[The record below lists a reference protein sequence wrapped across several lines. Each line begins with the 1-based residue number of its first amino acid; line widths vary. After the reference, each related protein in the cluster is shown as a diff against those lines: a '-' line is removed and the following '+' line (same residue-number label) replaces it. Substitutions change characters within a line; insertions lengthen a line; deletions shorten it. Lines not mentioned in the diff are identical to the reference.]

1 MRTSQRLGIDITA
14 TNKTAAA
21 FASVQKSM
29 SGIERSLRSVKFLM
43 AGFFSGNV
51 LAGMVR
57 NFVEV
62 SKQSAPVKTAIENLQ
77 RAWYG
82 FSQQVGESGMND
94 ALISFANRMGALI
107 LSTDGLSRS
116 IGAFMTGAING
127 MSFLFEGVGR
137 SIAFVYD
144 NMEILSRIIASLAL
158 AMLARNVIGVAVAFY
173 NWAATVKA
181 TGLIM
186 TAFHAITRSNL
197 YVWLALGAGIA
208 YATDSL
214 DTLRAG
220 LDTIWQKVREVF
232 PEIAKAGAEM
242 AEGFGFDLKAL
253 TTDLNDATSYIEK
266 LRDINMPD
274 LSKKE
279 VIKPNTLADIYGAGK
294 AVTAMRDSFDTQVA
308 GAKSALEELRASMT
322 DFTGAGKTALM
333 NFGAGLEDVFVKFA
347 QGGKLSFKDLID
359 TMIADLARLSYK
371 MAMSGLFDAFT
382 GKNTGGNQI
391 ADIVGGVLRTILG
404 GGSVSPSQHAM
415 GGVFSNSIVSRPTA
429 FAYGGANLG
438 IMGEAGPEAIM
449 PLKRGPDGK
458 LGVSGGRGAAP
469 VVVKHTVIN
478 YSGAKIEQQERT
490 GPNGERELLTIIDR
504 RMAAQIGNPYS
515 PASSALDARGAR
527 VATKRR

>member
-1 MRTSQRLGIDITA
+1 MKTSQRLGIDITA

-144 NMEILSRIIASLAL
+144 NMEILSRIIGSLAL
-158 AMLARNVIGVAVAFY
+158 AMLARNVIGVAIAFF
-173 NWAATVKA
+173 NWAQTVKA

-274 LSKKE
+274 LAKKE
-279 VIKPNTLADIYGAGK
+279 IIKPNTLDDIYGAGK
-294 AVTAMRDSFDTQVA
+294 AVKAMRDSFDTQVA

-371 MAMSGLFDAFT
+371 LAMSGLLDALT

-391 ADIVGGVLRTILG
+391 ANIVGAAVKGIFG
-404 GGSVSPSQHAM
+404 GGFAT
-415 GGVFSNSIVSRPTA
+415 GGVFANSIVSRPTA
-429 FAYGGANLG
+429 FAYGGSNMG

-469 VVVKHTVIN
+469 VVVTHTVIN

>member
-1 MRTSQRLGIDITA
+1 MKTSQRLGIDITA

-127 MSFLFEGVGR
+127 MSFVFEGVGR

-144 NMEILSRIIASLAL
+144 NMEILSRIIGSLAL

-232 PEIAKAGAEM
+232 PQIAKAGADM

-279 VIKPNTLADIYGAGK
+279 IIKPNTLADIYGAGK
-294 AVTAMRDSFDTQVA
+294 AVTAMRDNFDTQVA

-347 QGGKLSFKDLID
+347 QGGKLSFKDLIN

-371 MAMSGLFDAFT
+371 LAMSGLLDALT

-391 ADIVGGVLRTILG
+391 ANIVGAAVKGIFG
-404 GGSVSPSQHAM
+404 GGFAT
-415 GGVFSNSIVSRPTA
+415 GGVFANSIVSRPTA
-429 FAYGGANLG
+429 FAYGGSNMG

>member
-144 NMEILSRIIASLAL
+144 NMEILSRIIGSLAL

-186 TAFHAITRSNL
+186 TAFHAVTKSNM
-197 YVWLALGAGIA
+197 YVWLGLLGLIT

-214 DTLRAG
+214 DTFRAA
-220 LDTIWQKVREVF
+220 LDKVWQVVTDAF
-232 PEIAKAGAEM
+232 PEIAKAGADM
-242 AEGFGFDLKAL
+242 AKGFGFDLKAL

-279 VIKPNTLADIYGAGK
+279 IIKPNTLDDIYGAGK
-294 AVTAMRDSFDTQVA
+294 AVKAMRDSFDTQVA

-333 NFGAGLEDVFVKFA
+333 NFGASLEDVFVKFA

-371 MAMSGLFDAFT
+371 LAMSGLLDALT

-391 ADIVGGVLRTILG
+391 ANIVGAAVKGIFG
-404 GGSVSPSQHAM
+404 GGFAT
-415 GGVFSNSIVSRPTA
+415 GGVFANSIVSRPTA
-429 FAYGGANLG
+429 FAYGGSNMG